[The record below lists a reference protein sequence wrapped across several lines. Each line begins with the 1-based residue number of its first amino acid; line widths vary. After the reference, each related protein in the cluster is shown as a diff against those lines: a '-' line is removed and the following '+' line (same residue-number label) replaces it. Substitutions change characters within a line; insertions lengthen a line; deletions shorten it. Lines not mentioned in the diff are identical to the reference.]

1 MNNNNSATIQGRC
14 YNNVKRPDFT
24 PESISSLN
32 PDEVF
37 VFGSNLQGH
46 HGGGAAY
53 FAMKR
58 FGAIWG
64 QGVGLQGQSYA
75 IPTMQGG
82 IDTIKPY
89 VEQFIAFAKEHREFF
104 FYVTRIGCG
113 IAGFKDSEIAPL
125 FETSLDVEN
134 ICLPKQFVTALQE
147 TRQEP
152 QEVPAELLTLMH
164 GQIRTLID
172 LLKDLNKQQP
182 IKDCKDAYTR
192 LTELVERNI
201 RYGDEYA
208 FMALRTI
215 WCIMSQQE
223 QEGHNV
229 DIDLLE
235 KELFSFHKTDA
246 LFENSTRKILYDY
259 SASKIIK
266 YIQFLNEFR
275 KYKNYEEVREDLHTI
290 HFSHCSENDPHYYF
304 SFYRGLFY
312 EIEHILL
319 LEWENITI
327 EGKLDNKLLDDVI
340 FGRYEG
346 LIKKYGLKET
356 IRLAYTDI
364 GCHPDLKA
372 SGFSD
377 ENGWIYGPNYKIDGA
392 FIEKGCSDFRRWP
405 WSNTSFEM
413 RFAHVILDR
422 DENYEKYPECYGG
435 GFLYIPVT
443 DYSLPVYSSRRGKL
457 RFDSQEEKIRFIKNA
472 GGSC

>member
-223 QEGHNV
+223 QEGTVTGGWEVNTDYGKSNFPDDAADAFSKFV
-229 DIDLLE
+229 DEINDELTPVAYIGFE
-235 KELFSFHKTDA
+235 EDKEDGDKTYEYIAYSKTDKELQAVSVEINKYGKPDIGDIQSFDIHLVGQFKH
-246 LFENSTRKILYDY
+246 TRK
-259 SASKIIK
+259 
-266 YIQFLNEFR
+266 
-275 KYKNYEEVREDLHTI
+275 
-290 HFSHCSENDPHYYF
+290 
-304 SFYRGLFY
+304 RG
-312 EIEHILL
+312 
-319 LEWENITI
+319 N
-327 EGKLDNKLLDDVI
+327 
-340 FGRYEG
+340 R
-346 LIKKYGLKET
+346 
-356 IRLAYTDI
+356 
-364 GCHPDLKA
+364 
-372 SGFSD
+372 
-377 ENGWIYGPNYKIDGA
+377 
-392 FIEKGCSDFRRWP
+392 
-405 WSNTSFEM
+405 
-413 RFAHVILDR
+413 
-422 DENYEKYPECYGG
+422 
-435 GFLYIPVT
+435 
-443 DYSLPVYSSRRGKL
+443 
-457 RFDSQEEKIRFIKNA
+457 
-472 GGSC
+472 